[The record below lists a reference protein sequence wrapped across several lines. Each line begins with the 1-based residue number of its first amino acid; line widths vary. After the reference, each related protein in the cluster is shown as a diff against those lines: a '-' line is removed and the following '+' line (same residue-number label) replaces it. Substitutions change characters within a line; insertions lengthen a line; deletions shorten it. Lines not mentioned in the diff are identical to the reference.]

1 MPRLRLRLR
10 PRLRFVVLA
19 LVAAWLVGTGVLF
32 IWPSKDAPKH
42 SNAVIVLSGSR
53 TGRLDKGLA
62 LMRRRVAP
70 VLVVSDG
77 RDPRWPQANRVCADK
92 KLPFTVICFR
102 PTPFSTR
109 GEAEAITRMGAK
121 RGWRSIVVVTSTYHV
136 TRARMLFERCFK
148 GRVQVVG
155 ARYDLKRLPVEVF
168 SEWGKLAYALTLTRN
183 C

>member
-1 MPRLRLRLR
+1 MPRLRLRWI
-10 PRLRFVVLA
+10 VLA
-19 LVAAWLVGTGVLF
+19 LVAAWLVATALLF
-32 IWPSKDAPKH
+32 VWPGEDAPKH
-42 SNAVIVLSGSR
+42 ADAVVVLSGSR

-62 LMRRRVAP
+62 LVRRRVAP

-77 RDPRWPQANRVCADK
+77 RDPRWPQANRVCADR

-109 GEAEAITRMGAK
+109 GEAEAITRMAAA
-121 RGWRSIVVVTSTYHV
+121 RRWRSIVVVTSTFHV

-148 GRVQVVG
+148 GRLQVVG

-168 SEWGKLAYALTLTRN
+168 SEWGKLLYALTLRRG